1 MNKIRVFF
9 KRKLTNEKDILI
21 FKNMLAS
28 FLIKG
33 GALVVS
39 LVTMPAYIRYFE
51 NQEVLGIWFTVLS
64 VMTWILAFDL
74 GIGNGL
80 RNKLVE
86 AITKNDKVAM
96 KNYISSAYI
105 IIGGTVAITIFIG
118 YILAPSINWNN
129 IFNVSESVISKETML
144 FAVRSVFIGVM
155 LQFLF
160 KLITSILYALQKAAL
175 PNFLALITSISQ
187 LIIVLVAPTF
197 DSATNL
203 KMLSLIYVL
212 CVNVPLIVATII
224 VFRTSLKNCEPS
236 ISSFSKQMAFDI
248 MKLGGVF
255 FWVQIMF
262 MVLTNTNE
270 FFISKLFGPAYV
282 VDYQIYNRLF
292 TLVGQL
298 FALALTP
305 MWSAITKAYNEKD
318 FTWLRKT
325 YKLLNYTVLIAVA
338 CEILLIP
345 ILQILVNIWLGENT
359 VTINYTYAMVFAVYG
374 SIIIYQSV
382 LSTLV
387 CGMGKMKLQTICYT
401 IAVIIK
407 FLIILIG
414 IKVFDNWLIVIVAN
428 IIVFLP
434 YCVLQPIWLK
444 KEFRKS

>member
-292 TLVGQL
+292 TLVGRL